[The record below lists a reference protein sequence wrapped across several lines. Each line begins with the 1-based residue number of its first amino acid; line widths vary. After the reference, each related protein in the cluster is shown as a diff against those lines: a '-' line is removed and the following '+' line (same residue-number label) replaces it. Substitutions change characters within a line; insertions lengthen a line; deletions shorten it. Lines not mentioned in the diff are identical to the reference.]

1 MIKGIPSD
9 CLDSQMK
16 FTNLEA
22 QHKDNPGYPLVSR
35 AIYYSS
41 RLLSKQ
47 MNAPDGFQHSDY
59 DKIKKVYSIWICI
72 QHAGEKDDA
81 TNVYSFVEIFKK
93 DSSIEWIR
101 HHSYETEKITHGRYT
116 NAMYTSINRNRRNCM
131 SCTMTVYFHIKESLW
146 IVVDSAFFQAIPNRH
161 DFPF

>member
-35 AIYYSS
+35 AIYYCS

-47 MNAPDGFQHSDY
+47 MNAPDGFQHFDY

-72 QHAGEKDDA
+72 QHAREKDDA

-93 DSSIEWIR
+93 DSSIE
-101 HHSYETEKITHGRYT
+101 
-116 NAMYTSINRNRRNCM
+116 
-131 SCTMTVYFHIKESLW
+131 
-146 IVVDSAFFQAIPNRH
+146 
-161 DFPF
+161 